1 MEERRE
7 SCSRI
12 KDGNLRLALG
22 EVEVRS
28 ILKEYFENLYYMNT
42 QEQVEVHICGYDGT
56 RKGNFLEE
64 PIMRTEVEVKV
75 GKLKNGKAAG
85 KDEFTGEMV
94 KGGL

>member
-28 ILKEYFENLYYMNT
+28 ILKEYFENLYYMNNK
-42 QEQVEVHICGYDGT
+42 QQVWLRCD
-56 RKGNFLEE
+56 
-64 PIMRTEVEVKV
+64 
-75 GKLKNGKAAG
+75 LKRQLLRRRG
-85 KDEFTGEMV
+85 D
-94 KGGL
+94 